1 MDASVMSRQINLSQT
16 ATALFSHESLTGD
29 VRAGCSCRE
38 PSRLTFELKQPE
50 RKGFERDRMKEVQL
64 YPHLVLEKLD
74 HNVLLCIALATVVIP
89 VTHSLLQ
96 RYVFSVCSKAQYAL

>member
-1 MDASVMSRQINLSQT
+1 MLRQKTLSQM
-16 ATALFSHESLTGD
+16 AAALFSHEGLTGN

-38 PSRLTFELKQPE
+38 PSRLTFELKQPD
-50 RKGFERDRMKEVQL
+50 RKGFQRDRMKEVQL

-96 RYVFSVCSKAQYAL
+96 RFVFSVCS